1 MKTVEKELKKFNF
14 PEILVH
20 LHRNRKTG
28 TLTVGI
34 PTGVS
39 KKVYL
44 DKGSA
49 VFASSTDEDDRL
61 GEMLIKLGKITFE
74 QYDRSVELLK
84 QTGKRQGAILVEL
97 GFLTPKDLVLGVKSQ
112 VREIIYSLFN
122 IEDAE
127 YEFEEGELPTREVI
141 TLQMSMGNL
150 IYEGMKRIN
159 NVIRIKREMPDMGA
173 VLKLNEEPGGV
184 LQDIVLSQRD
194 KSMLETVDGTKSV
207 REIIEG
213 TPSATFEA
221 MKILYI
227 LYTTGFVTEHK
238 QSEEHASQSSISD
251 EHIQPLHQS
260 DGTLE
265 ERVNALF
272 SNLFRIN
279 AHELLGIEETADA
292 RDVQRNYYRLAKDYH
307 PDHHISST
315 DPLMLDKLIAIS
327 DEIQKA
333 YVLLKDDSKRNDYFR
348 EISKARQ
355 DTIGEK
361 ESEEEEL
368 RSELSKVSEEILTSR
383 DASVESQT
391 ETMDD
396 REILDVS
403 ESPEPAVF
411 GDYPDEEKFDNTAAH
426 EEEQIFPAHETI
438 ERTEIELLRYDS
450 GSREQANEITPVN
463 AKPEET
469 KPDEADQESQ
479 SATTDEIEQTE
490 EVTEKR
496 RNKRF
501 KVDGADVGGEMFF
514 AREANI
520 FDISLTGIALKVD
533 KQMKVGKEYMI
544 NLRAD
549 DRVIAVKAKVVR
561 SILSESRTTGE
572 GEIVPIY
579 MVGMEFCNVSDEKAA
594 ELLQFIDNHKIKEQE
609 NDEESD
615 DTSEKR
621 RDRRFQIDMPEKTI
635 LGFHERYKVKVISL
649 SGMLIESHQQLEID
663 ETIQMQIYLP
673 PNRTVPFLGRVV
685 SCKRI
690 DGDYERYDIGLEFMG
705 MSEEHQEGL
714 ARFFQGIEVFEGT
727 ETPPKR
733 NDSMSI
739 EMEEDI
745 WPNAGESGT
754 LSERERYEKDQ
765 ADGESSARDAINLQL
780 LNLIEEI
787 KVLLTQL
794 RTELPGAT
802 KHQVPATE
810 ETGEEQEEKMEASS
824 VTANGAA
831 VPQEN
836 FPDYDLDALRKEYK
850 AESRKASPKKK
861 KLKLWHIA
869 IPLLFLIAATV
880 SFLFV
885 YTPEKP
891 KTVTQPVQPVQAKKE
906 KVPAVNPVHPKEASL
921 PAAQKTPVASPVST
935 PEVKKVPAVSS
946 SQAVQHTIELIATES
961 TWLSAAIDDKSSKEM
976 ILKAGDK
983 VKWTAKNNISLVIG
997 NAAGLKIIFDGKEI
1011 SPLGGK
1017 GKVVRLKLPASK
1029 NS

>member
-20 LHRNRKTG
+20 LHRSRKTG

-34 PTGVS
+34 PTGVT

-44 DKGSA
+44 DKGNA

-74 QYDRSVELLK
+74 QYDKSVELLK

-112 VREIIYSLFN
+112 VREIIYSLFQV
-122 IEDAE
+122 EDAE
-127 YEFEEGELPTREVI
+127 YEFEEGELSTREVI

-173 VLKLNEEPGGV
+173 VLKLNEDAEGV

-194 KSMLETVDGTKSV
+194 KAMLEIIDGTKSV

-227 LYTTGFVTEHK
+227 LYTTGFVAEQK
-238 QSEEHASQSSISD
+238 KPEESVSQGSISD
-251 EHIQPLHQS
+251 ESIQPLHQNE
-260 DGTLE
+260 GTYE
-265 ERVNALF
+265 EQVNALF

-279 AHELLGIEETADA
+279 AHEILGIDETADA
-292 RDVQRNYYRLAKDYH
+292 KEVQRNYYKLVKDYH

-315 DPLMLDKLIAIS
+315 DPLMLDKLITIS

-333 YVLLKDDSKRNDYFR
+333 YVLLKDDNRRSDYFR
-348 EISKARQ
+348 ELVRMPQ

-361 ESEEEEL
+361 ESEEEEF
-368 RSELSKVSEEILTSR
+368 RSELSKVNEEILSSR
-383 DASVESQT
+383 DASDEMEIET
-391 ETMDD
+391 EKNRD
-396 REILDVS
+396 ILNVS
-403 ESPEPAVF
+403 ESPEPAVI
-411 GDYPDEEKFDNTAAH
+411 GDYPDEEQLETTAAKV
-426 EEEQIFPAHETI
+426 EEEIFSACESSDA
-438 ERTEIELLRYDS
+438 EIELLRYDS
-450 GSREQANEITPVN
+450 SAQEQTTETIPIKAELG
-463 AKPEET
+463 ET
-469 KPDEADQESQ
+469 KPDDVSQELQTAS
-479 SATTDEIEQTE
+479 TDEIEQKE
-490 EVTEKR
+490 DVSEKR

-533 KQMKVGKEYMI
+533 KQMKVGKEYVI
-544 NLRAD
+544 NLRGD
-549 DRVIAVKAKVVR
+549 DRMLTLRAKVVR
-561 SILSESRTTGE
+561 SLLSESRTTNDGE
-572 GEIVPIY
+572 SVPIY
-579 MVGMEFCNVSDEKAA
+579 MVGMEFTNVTDEKEE
-594 ELLQFIDNHKIKEQE
+594 ELIQFIDNHKIRDHE
-609 NDEESD
+609 NEREAD

-621 RDRRFQIDMPEKTI
+621 RDKRFQVDMPEKTI

-649 SGMLIESHQQLEID
+649 SGMLIESLQRLEID
-663 ETIQMQIYLP
+663 ETIQMQIFLP

-690 DGDYERYDIGLEFMG
+690 DDDHERYDIGLEFMG

-714 ARFFQGIEVFEGT
+714 QRFFQGIEVFQGT
-727 ETPPKR
+727 EAPPKR
-733 NDSMSI
+733 DDPMST
-739 EMEEDI
+739 EMTRGI
-745 WPNAGESGT
+745 WSNANESGILT
-754 LSERERYEKDQ
+754 ASQQHERDHLTESESLS
-765 ADGESSARDAINLQL
+765 RDTINLQL
-780 LNLIEEI
+780 VNLMDEI
-787 KVLLTQL
+787 KMLLTQL
-794 RTELPGAT
+794 RDELPGT
-802 KHQVPATE
+802 MKHQVPATE
-810 ETGEEQEEKMEASS
+810 ETGKQEETKESPS
-824 VTANGAA
+824 VISNDTA
-831 VPQEN
+831 VLQEN
-836 FPDYDLDALRKEYK
+836 NSDYDLDELRKEYK
-850 AESRKASPKKK
+850 AIPQKASHKKR

-869 IPLLFLIAATV
+869 IPLLFLVAATV

-891 KTVTQPVQPVQAKKE
+891 KKVIQPIQPIQSKKE
-906 KVPAVNPVHPKEASL
+906 TLPAVSPAQKKEASL
-921 PAAQKTPVASPVST
+921 PATPKTPVTPTVST
-935 PEVKKVPAVSS
+935 PEVKKASAVAP
-946 SQAVQHTIELIATES
+946 SQAAQHTIELIASES
-961 TWLSAAIDDKSSKEM
+961 TWLSAAIDDKASKEM

-983 VKWTAKNNISLVIG
+983 VKWTAKSSVSLIIG

-1017 GKVVRLKLPASK
+1017 GKVVRLKLPSSK
-1029 NS
+1029 TS